1 MTEQIVF
8 MAPEGT
14 RARLEAVAKEEDRKM
29 GAYLRRVVLSHLDDI
44 DSVAGDKPG
53 SYGSDTWFRK
63 GK

>member
-29 GAYLRRVVLSHLDDI
+29 GAYLRRLVLAQLDEIDAEHLAPEHVEK
-44 DSVAGDKPG
+44 DSV
-53 SYGSDTWFRK
+53 WRK
-63 GK
+63 R